1 MDEKQK
7 TLREFIRALDARELH
22 LDNAEDK
29 KLYVSTMLK
38 QMVGE
43 DPVKQL
49 LFRIDAAKHSAM
61 YLFSGMPG
69 TGKST
74 QLLRLK
80 SELEQM
86 GHVAVYVDMGQ
97 YTNTSTPIGIVD
109 LLLSVVGAFSE
120 RASEALDKDVIQEDF
135 WTRASRF
142 FNTKI
147 KIEGFDFGVEAGAPG
162 AKATAKVKV
171 ELDSNPSFKQKLQAA
186 TESMTGAFVKEVREY
201 VQDIAEKWL
210 KGKPESARLV
220 LLLDSMER
228 IQGVG
233 TATDPVMASVR
244 KLFRENFDELLLPSL
259 QVVYTVSP
267 FLRKLEP
274 TVYARVGA
282 ANVCT
287 LATLPVFQK
296 DGRTPRLEAIAELEK
311 FLTLRFAT
319 WESVFSK
326 EQLHD
331 IILKSGGDFREFL
344 MLLRTLVTRA
354 AADDDIKLPIS
365 DAHFTSTYKLAVRD
379 RLPLLIPVRER
390 LKVMHNTHQ
399 PVLNADADYD
409 GFVNDLI
416 VKNAFIYL
424 NGEEWY
430 GVNPLLWGEMDK
442 PAPSGG

>member
-1 MDEKQK
+1 MDQKQT
-7 TLREFIRALDARELH
+7 TLTAFIRALDTRELH
-22 LDNAEDK
+22 LDKEEDQK
-29 KLYVSTMLK
+29 RYVPTMIK

-43 DPVKQL
+43 DPIMQL
-49 LFRIDAAKHSAM
+49 SFRINAAQHAAM

-80 SELEQM
+80 KELEDK
-86 GHVAVYVDMGQ
+86 GHIAVYVDMSK

-109 LLLSVVGAFSE
+109 LLLSTIGAFSD
-120 RASEALDKDVIQEDF
+120 RATEALDTNVMKEDF
-135 WTRASRF
+135 WTRASNFLRS
-142 FNTKI
+142 KI
-147 KIEGFDFGVEAGAPG
+147 SIEGFDFGVEAGAPG
-162 AKATAKVKV
+162 AKATAKIKV
-171 ELDSNPSFKQKLQAA
+171 ELDSNPSFKQKLQEA
-186 TESMTGAFVKEVREY
+186 TEGMSGAFVSEVRNY
-201 VQDIAEKWL
+201 VQDVSEKWL
-210 KGKPESARLV
+210 ANKPEGTKIV
-220 LLLDSMER
+220 LILDSMER
-228 IQGVG
+228 IQGIG
-233 TATDPVMASVR
+233 TATDPVMSSVR

-274 TVYARVGA
+274 TVYAKVGA

-287 LATLPVFQK
+287 LATLPVFEK
-296 DGRTPRLEAIAELEK
+296 DGRTPRPAAVAELEK
-311 FLTLRFAT
+311 FLTLRFPN
-319 WESVFSK
+319 WSDVFSQA
-326 EQLHD
+326 QLHD

-354 AADDDIKLPIS
+354 AADDDISLPIA

-379 RLPLLIPVRER
+379 RLPLLVPVRER

-399 PVLNADADYD
+399 PVLNVDADYD

-416 VKNAFIYL
+416 VKNALMYL

-430 GVNPLLWGEMDK
+430 GVHPLLWAEMEK
-442 PAPSGG
+442 AAPSGG